1 MWQTPDVG
9 QPDQQ
14 IAAAYEAAVA
24 AEPATGA
31 YSNRRGRET
40 RASLHQM
47 FAERKSR
54 EGDFTNA
61 CTCIMESGQ
70 VPVGADES
78 QGARLETAP
87 TRARTVCQRAL
98 KSARL
103 ETAPTGQNVVKFL
116 SVLIKTCVSRVGHL
130 LSAGEPAS
138 PR

>member
-14 IAAAYEAAVA
+14 IAAAYEAAVV

-31 YSNRRGRET
+31 YSNRRRRET

-61 CTCIMESGQ
+61 CTYITESGWAA
-70 VPVGADES
+70 VGADES
-78 QGARLETAP
+78 QGARF
-87 TRARTVCQRAL
+87 Q
-98 KSARL
+98 
-103 ETAPTGQNVVKFL
+103 TAPTGQDVVHKVRGCKPRL
-116 SVLIKTCVSRVGHL
+116 LDRVLFTRCAVCNDDSPDRGRGYL
-130 LSAGEPAS
+130 RSA
-138 PR
+138 RL